1 MLKDTKPN
9 IFQLATKELTQDSF
23 LAWLLQWANDIYADF
38 NSSLNETAQ
47 DFVRL
52 LIDQD
57 DKYRIIKVDAGRQ
70 WKNVDVWAEIN
81 EEYFLCIED
90 KTNTGE
96 HSNQLQRYKELV
108 AERFKGKN
116 HTLKFIYLKTGN
128 ESSFSLKM
136 IQEKGYRVVN
146 RKSVLQI
153 LNKREV
159 NNEIFNDFKSYLTTI
174 EHLTSS
180 YETLKS
186 INSNL
191 NTAEGFYIKLQE
203 LIPEWTD
210 WKYVPNKT
218 GGFLGFWYHWVKGK
232 NFDLYIQIE
241 NIIGKKIQVNIKIGN
256 WNPKMETLNEILAAL
271 QLGAGKY
278 ALQIIKPVKYRLGKT
293 STLGIVNDIFIS
305 DKDGNM
311 NLNQLLIHLQNLQS
325 LLDEYVSITSI
336 TYSKTIHKPI

>member
-1 MLKDTKPN
+1 MHKDAKPN

-23 LAWLLQWANDIYADF
+23 FAWLLQWANDIYADF
-38 NSSLNETAQ
+38 NPSLNETAQ

-57 DKYRIIKVDAGRQ
+57 NKYRIIKVNAGRQ

-81 EEYFLCIED
+81 DEYFICIED

-96 HSNQLQRYKELV
+96 HSDQLQRYKELV

-128 ESSFSLKM
+128 ESSTSLKL
-136 IQEKGYRVVN
+136 IHGKGYRVVD

-153 LNKREV
+153 LNKREI
-159 NNEIFNDFKSYLTTI
+159 NNEIFNDFKFYLTQI
-174 EHLTSS
+174 ETLTSS
-180 YETLKS
+180 CETISS
-186 INSNL
+186 INVNL

-210 WKYVPNKT
+210 WKYVSNKT

-232 NFDLYIQIE
+232 ISIYTFKL
-241 NIIGKKIQVNIKIGN
+241 KI
-256 WNPKMETLNEILAAL
+256 L
-271 QLGAGKY
+271 
-278 ALQIIKPVKYRLGKT
+278 
-293 STLGIVNDIFIS
+293 
-305 DKDGNM
+305 
-311 NLNQLLIHLQNLQS
+311 
-325 LLDEYVSITSI
+325 
-336 TYSKTIHKPI
+336 